1 VAADLTGPTPGPDLA
16 QSADARPIRTAVI
29 GYGLAGSVFHAPLIH
44 AVDGLA
50 LTAVVTSNA
59 ERGEAARTRYPG
71 VRVFGSADELWGE
84 SDALDLVVI
93 ATPNSSHA
101 PLALTAIEAGLAVVI
116 DKPLAVTSA
125 DGERVRVA
133 AAMAGVLASVF
144 QNRRWDGDALT
155 LRGLLA
161 DGALGDVHRFESRFE
176 RWRPQVNAGAWRE
189 GGDPAAAGGLLFDL
203 GSHLIDQALNF
214 FGPATHVYAEVR
226 PVRPAAKVDDDV
238 FVALTHASGVVSH
251 LWASATAADLGPRF
265 RVLGSAGS
273 YVKHGLD
280 VQEAA
285 LRAGGGPR
293 DAGWGAED
301 EGSWGRI
308 GTPGETRPVPTVAG
322 RYEAFYEGI
331 RDSVLTGVAPPVALD
346 EAIAVLRV
354 IEAARDSAREN
365 TVVTL

>member
-1 VAADLTGPTPGPDLA
+1 
-16 QSADARPIRTAVI
+16 
-29 GYGLAGSVFHAPLIH
+29 
-44 AVDGLA
+44 
-50 LTAVVTSNA
+50 
-59 ERGEAARTRYPG
+59 
-71 VRVFGSADELWGE
+71 
-84 SDALDLVVI
+84 
-93 ATPNSSHA
+93 
-101 PLALTAIEAGLAVVI
+101 
-116 DKPLAVTSA
+116 
-125 DGERVRVA
+125 
-133 AAMAGVLASVF
+133 MAGVLASVF

-285 LRAGGGPR
+285 LRAGGGPG

-301 EGSWGRI
+301 EASWGRI

-331 RDSVLTGVAPPVALD
+331 RDSVLTGVAPPVALE